1 MRDNGS
7 EEEEDPKITT
17 CRGLLRLA
25 ENIRLKGLEAPRE
38 IAWALRDSI
47 DGRKHLNKW
56 MRDESGL
63 VDADAN
69 LRHEVFI
76 DTLERVYDSLR
87 ISGSAK
93 STKVAKETRYL
104 SPAMSSSSSSPEP
117 LLNRYEALYDEE
129 PDSDD
134 GPETPKKD
142 SQDILEAPRPLLQK
156 PDKPIARDIDLD
168 FDVMVDDMISYYMDA
183 FMALV
188 VRTTKSNRFL
198 L

>member
-1 MRDNGS
+1 
-7 EEEEDPKITT
+7 
-17 CRGLLRLA
+17 
-25 ENIRLKGLEAPRE
+25 
-38 IAWALRDSI
+38 
-47 DGRKHLNKW
+47 
-56 MRDESGL
+56 
-63 VDADAN
+63 
-69 LRHEVFI
+69 
-76 DTLERVYDSLR
+76 LERVYDSLR

-188 VRTTKSNRFL
+188 VRTTKPNRFL